1 MSTLNDGKVIEYN
14 ITDAS
19 QLTFLRLL
27 TTNVSQTITYNCRNS
42 IALGDAKRSL
52 KLLTSIDV
60 ELTNEEGK
68 NQYDVISDECTVR
81 DGQWHQTRVG
91 YESTTRSSRLPIIDV
106 AAGDIGG
113 VDQEF
118 SWEVEPVCFV

>member
-1 MSTLNDGKVIEYN
+1 MSFLFYPEIQIEYN

-27 TTNVSQTITYNCRNS
+27 TTNVSQTITYNCKNS

-52 KLLTSIDV
+52 KLLTSSDV

-68 NQYDVISDECTVR
+68 NQYDVISDECTVSFYVYLI
-81 DGQWHQTRVG
+81 Q
-91 YESTTRSSRLPIIDV
+91 
-106 AAGDIGG
+106 
-113 VDQEF
+113 
-118 SWEVEPVCFV
+118 